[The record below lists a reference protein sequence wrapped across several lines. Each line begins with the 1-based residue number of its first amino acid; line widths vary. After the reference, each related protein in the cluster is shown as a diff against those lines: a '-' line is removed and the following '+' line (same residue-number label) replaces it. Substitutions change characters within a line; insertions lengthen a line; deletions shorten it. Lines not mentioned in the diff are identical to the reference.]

1 MDNLYYWEV
10 DLFKVAEF
18 SSIDIVLG
26 TPGLPTV
33 LTLTTEYIPKS
44 IVYFGNFT
52 NDYLDQQLA
61 ASGLTEN
68 DLYTSTDL

>member
-1 MDNLYYWEV
+1 MNNLYYWEV
-10 DLFKVAEF
+10 DLFKVPGF
-18 SSIDIVLG
+18 TSIDVVLG

-68 DLYTSTDL
+68 DLYTSTNL